1 MKSTS
6 TSTPFGAAVAVET
19 VELEAVPNHIH
30 GWVIRRAQS
39 VSYECP
45 MSVDDAIESYG
56 VIAVVAA
63 LRDASSVRTDR
74 LRDLR
79 AELCELNGIILDV
92 EDRCDV

>member
-1 MKSTS
+1 
-6 TSTPFGAAVAVET
+6 
-19 VELEAVPNHIH
+19 
-30 GWVIRRAQS
+30 
-39 VSYECP
+39 

-63 LRDASSVRTDR
+63 LRDASGVRTDR

-79 AELCELNGIILDV
+79 AELCDLNGIILDV